1 MARCFITLNLLIYY
15 NSKLIKNIKTNK
27 EFLKSTA
34 GVIDAICSR
43 WAGRGRG
50 PSRTRILNA
59 LSLRLWGHSRPPPL
73 PGSHQPLRPVPSPVP
88 LHTPTLGSSTDKMD
102 PPPAGAAWGTD
113 LGSWRRTSSP
123 PARPCTG
130 RAASPWRRGRAAL
143 RARLPELSGP
153 SHPFPARR
161 WGSVRPGKHRDCE
174 RSARCFAGA
183 QVGSERAALNGSV
196 PQRWE
201 NFWSWLEAVLNGHLQ
216 WAGFLLSQ
224 NRGIVR
230 VGRHRSGSNAP

>member
-1 MARCFITLNLLIYY
+1 MLFVPGELDEVAAPVGPVSSTPCPCGYGDTAALRRCLALTTPF
-15 NSKLIKNIKTNK
+15 
-27 EFLKSTA
+27 
-34 GVIDAICSR
+34 GVCLHLCRYTPRPWAPVPTK
-43 WAGRGRG
+43 WTPHQPELPGAQTWAHGAGR
-50 PSRTRILNA
+50 A
-59 LSLRLWGHSRPPPL
+59 LRRP
-73 PGSHQPLRPVPSPVP
+73 G
-88 LHTPTLGSSTDKMD
+88 
-102 PPPAGAAWGTD
+102 
-113 LGSWRRTSSP
+113 
-123 PARPCTG
+123 PARDA
-130 RAASPWRRGRAAL
+130 AASPWRRGRAAL
-143 RARLPELSGP
+143 RARLPEPSGP

-224 NRGIVR
+224 NRRIVR